1 MSENL
6 ILGLNVTAVVFG
18 GLILVAIVGR
28 VIDRIAA
35 RNDRIGE
42 APRR

>member
-18 GLILVAIVGR
+18 GLILVAIVGK

-35 RNDRIGE
+35 RNDRIGG
-42 APRR
+42 A